1 MKLARKLTLFL
12 VLGMCAVLA
21 LDALVSIRRELKLY
35 EEDTFHDEHVTG
47 RAMAIA
53 ASRLWSAGGRAQ
65 VMAFI
70 EPPSW

>member
-47 RAMAIA
+47 RAMVWRITRSPRGAGCAGRA
-53 ASRLWSAGGRAQ
+53 ASPRS
-65 VMAFI
+65 
-70 EPPSW
+70 

>member
-1 MKLARKLTLFL
+1 MKLARELTLFL

-21 LDALVSIRRELKLY
+21 LDALVSIRRELNLY
-35 EEDTFHDEHVTG
+35 EADTFHDEHVTG